1 MLMVGMAI
9 SESWRRDDGE
19 IISDNRRYVKTEW
32 VSFCF
37 PTMRAISRC
46 DVLRS
51 SSVSMV
57 ARWLD
62 FKTFTPWPSLEEDRI
77 NVLPTGADGAG
88 V

>member
-1 MLMVGMAI
+1 MPV
-9 SESWRRDDGE
+9 
-19 IISDNRRYVKTEW
+19 
-32 VSFCF
+32 
-37 PTMRAISRC
+37 MRAISRC

>member
-1 MLMVGMAI
+1 MRHPALVVAPDLLTVLRSMPV
-9 SESWRRDDGE
+9 
-19 IISDNRRYVKTEW
+19 
-32 VSFCF
+32 
-37 PTMRAISRC
+37 MRAISRC

-51 SSVSMV
+51 SSVPMV